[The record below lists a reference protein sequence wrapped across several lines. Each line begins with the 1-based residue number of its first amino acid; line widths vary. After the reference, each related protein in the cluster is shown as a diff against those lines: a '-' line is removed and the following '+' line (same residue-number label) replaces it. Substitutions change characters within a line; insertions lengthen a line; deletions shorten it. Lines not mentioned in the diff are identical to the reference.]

1 MSNSKNSSGKL
12 TKTMQAALASIY
24 EGVGHGVGSKG
35 LTRNTANAL
44 ARRGLVVLG
53 YMDQPSFER
62 KIRWAM
68 LAGSEVAAYVAPYF
82 TSDAEMSA
90 AWAQFA
96 VENAKHQAEQVTRVV
111 ERARASRVAAGKV
124 TDAAWEITA
133 RELVA
138 EHGWLKIDRA
148 MDAKGVAK

>member
-1 MSNSKNSSGKL
+1 MKSTAKNTKL

-24 EGVGHGVGSKG
+24 
-35 LTRNTANAL
+35 
-44 ARRGLVVLG
+44 
-53 YMDQPSFER
+53 
-62 KIRWAM
+62 
-68 LAGSEVAAYVAPYF
+68 VAPYF
-82 TSDAEMSA
+82 TSDAEASA

-96 VENAKHQAEQVTRVV
+96 IDNAKHQAEQTTRVV

-148 MDAKGVAK
+148 MDAKGVAKY